1 LILSL
6 SILNKYLDENHAKI
20 EKRTENTNRNSV
32 KYEKEAKIN
41 MKKIS

>member
-1 LILSL
+1 MQRLKKE
-6 SILNKYLDENHAKI
+6 NKKT
-20 EKRTENTNRNSV
+20 KRNSV